1 MAPNS
6 APPIRNVVALAAAKT
21 RSRNSRTSISGRS
34 ARQAWRTNSAT
45 STMPTTIGP
54 HTSGSLKPPCDSLSD
69 SPNTTPASAG
79 REQRQPEP
87 VEPAGVGAARVGLQ
101 QPRGEHQ
108 REPIAIGTLT

>member
-1 MAPNS
+1 MAPNK

-21 RSRNSRTSISGRS
+21 RSRNRRTSISGRS

-69 SPNTTPASAG
+69 SPNTTPASPG
-79 REQRQPEP
+79 ESSSSP
-87 VEPAGVGAARVGLQ
+87 VQSSRPASARPASAFSSRAASTSAAA
-101 QPRGEHQ
+101 
-108 REPIAIGTLT
+108 AIGTLT